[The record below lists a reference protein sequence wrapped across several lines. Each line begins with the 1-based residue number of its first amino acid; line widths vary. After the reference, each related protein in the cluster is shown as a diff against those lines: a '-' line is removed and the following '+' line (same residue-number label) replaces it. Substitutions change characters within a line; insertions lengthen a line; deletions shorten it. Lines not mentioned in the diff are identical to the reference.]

1 MNSGSSQ
8 SAGKQISVERQMLK
22 RSLTLLPLFGII
34 YFTVSGGSFGIESL
48 FSSSGPGLAL
58 LLIAITPFVYS
69 VPNILMVREM
79 QSMMPVEGSYY
90 HWTKQAFGPLTGFL
104 TGWMNWVVSWVD
116 VSIYPVLAATYL
128 AFFIPALNNG
138 AGSVPA
144 WVLQWLFGAVMI
156 WAISYLQIR
165 GSRLAGMTSIW
176 MGAIMLIPLLLLSV
190 VGFVNWGVHGSSF
203 HANFLPSGTGLTGAF
218 SVGLFV
224 VMWNYM
230 GFELPSTAGDEIVKP
245 KRTYP
250 LAMVLVLIAA
260 IATYAIPT
268 VAGLYGGAGD
278 NNKVLAW
285 GITESVN
292 GQGIGK
298 DLKDAGM
305 TDSQIAENHIDPTS
319 ASGWGFPEIAKAVG
333 LKTGWGNGFATF
345 MGDFMV
351 IGAILSMLGLFIGNS
366 VGGTRVPFAL
376 SEDGMMPKL
385 IVRVHRKYGTP
396 WIAII
401 LCGVIFSIFSLN
413 TFAFLV
419 ILDVF
424 LNAVTLLIEFF
435 ALWKL
440 RITRPE
446 IPRKKIP
453 GGWVGLFFVTLMPA
467 LIILLAI
474 YSQIRDVG
482 WSSIYYSAGAII
494 IGVILYFP
502 IKKWVKIRNNV
513 PDIDPWVIG
522 DDAESVLEPA
532 SAKVPTV

>member
-1 MNSGSSQ
+1 MAEQPSINGG
-8 SAGKQISVERQMLK
+8 AEVAFERHMLK

-58 LLIAITPFVYS
+58 LLIAVTPFVYS

-79 QSMMPVEGSYY
+79 QSMMPVEGGYY
-90 HWTKQAFGPLTGFL
+90 HWTKQAFGPMTGFL
-104 TGWMNWVVSWVD
+104 TGWMNWIVSWVD

-128 AFFIPALNNG
+128 AFFVPQLNNG
-138 AGSVPA
+138 AGGIPA

-190 VGFVNWGVHGSSF
+190 VGFINWGVHGTSF

-250 LAMVLVLIAA
+250 LAMALVLIAA

-268 VAGLYGGAGD
+268 VAGLYGGAGE
-278 NNKVLAW
+278 NNQVMAW
-285 GITESVN
+285 GITENES
-292 GQGIGK
+292 GQGIGAV
-298 DLKDAGM
+298 LKDAGM
-305 TDSQIAENHIDPTS
+305 TDSQLAENHIDPA
-319 ASGWGFPEIAKAVG
+319 ASDGWGFPDIAKAVG

-351 IGAILSMLGLFIGNS
+351 IAAILSMLGLFIGNS

-376 SEDGMMPKL
+376 SEDGMMPKAV
-385 IVRVHRKYGTP
+385 VRVHRKFGTP

-401 LCGVIFSIFSLN
+401 LCGVIYSIFSLN

-419 ILDVF
+419 IIDVF
-424 LNAVTLLIEFF
+424 LNAVTLLIQFL

-453 GGWVGLFFVTLMPA
+453 GGWIGLFFVTLMPS
-467 LIILLAI
+467 LIIILAI
-474 YSQIRDVG
+474 YSQIVDVG
-482 WSSIYYSAGAII
+482 WGAIYVSAI
-494 IGVILYFP
+494 AVVAGVIAYFL
-502 IKKWVKIRNNV
+502 IKKYVKQRDNI
-513 PDIDPWVIG
+513 PDIDPWVLG
-522 DDAESVLEPA
+522 EENAA
-532 SAKVPTV
+532 SGPVTMV

>member
-1 MNSGSSQ
+1 MAQQPIVNSG
-8 SAGKQISVERQMLK
+8 AEVAFERQLLK

-58 LLIAITPFVYS
+58 LLIAVTPFVYS

-90 HWTKQAFGPLTGFL
+90 HWTKQAFGPLVGFL

-138 AGSVPA
+138 AGGIPA

-165 GSRLAGMTSIW
+165 GSRLAGLTSIW

-190 VGFVNWGVHGSSF
+190 VGFVNWGVHGSTF
-203 HANFLPSGTGLTGAF
+203 HLNFLPSGTGLTGAF
-218 SVGLFV
+218 SLGLFV

-230 GFELPSTAGDEIVKP
+230 GFELPTTAGDEIVKP

-268 VAGLYGGAGD
+268 VAGLYGGAGE
-278 NNKVLAW
+278 NGKVLTW
-285 GITESVN
+285 GITEN
-292 GQGIGK
+292 NAGEGIGPV
-298 DLKDAGM
+298 LKDAGM
-305 TDSQIAENHIDPTS
+305 TDSQIQENKIDP
-319 ASGWGFPEIAKAVG
+319 AAANGWGFPEIAKAVG

-351 IGAILSMLGLFIGNS
+351 IAAILSMLGLFIGNS

-376 SEDGMMPKL
+376 SEDGMMPKA
-385 IVRVHRKYGTP
+385 IVRVHRRFGTP

-424 LNAVTLLIEFF
+424 LNALTLLIQFF

-440 RITRPE
+440 RFTHPD

-453 GGWVGLFFVTLMPA
+453 GGWIGLFFVTLMPA
-467 LIILLAI
+467 LIIALAV
-474 YSQIRDVG
+474 YSQIVDVG
-482 WSSIYYSAGAII
+482 LNSIYYSIIAIVLGII
-494 IGVILYFP
+494 IYFP
-502 IKKWVKIRNNV
+502 IKKWVKQRNNV
-513 PDIDPWVIG
+513 PDLDPWVLGTEDEIAPGPVKIG
-522 DDAESVLEPA
+522 
-532 SAKVPTV
+532 